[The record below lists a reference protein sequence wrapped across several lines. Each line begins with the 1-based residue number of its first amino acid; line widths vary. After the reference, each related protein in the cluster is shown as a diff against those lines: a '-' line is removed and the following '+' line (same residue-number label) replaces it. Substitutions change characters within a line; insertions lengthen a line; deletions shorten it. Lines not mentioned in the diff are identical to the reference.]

1 MSFKFIPEQRLGSNA
16 CWLACFF
23 ALLLVMGCK
32 SEDQER
38 QEQYQASVN
47 PENGK
52 TLEVNGEEFRIVYI
66 GGVRFKFPDTR
77 QFRVVGGRHA
87 TQPETD
93 GIDMELYRLDVQKDK
108 VTGKETFRWLDGDI
122 EKPSFV
128 IAQVRGTTE
137 PVETDPLKG
146 PPVPIQY
153 QLSQEFCHDDLSSG
167 LRLCGSK
174 DFPKHPIIGY
184 SLKPLKYE
192 MYIYHNF
199 MHINFRANVDVRID
213 MNDMKLN
220 INPNP
225 DWLRIYTIAINLL
238 DKYSEGNP

>member
-32 SEDQER
+32 SENQER
-38 QEQYQASVN
+38 REQYQASVN
-47 PENGK
+47 PENWK
-52 TLEVNGEEFRIVYI
+52 IVKINGEQFRIVYI

-87 TQPETD
+87 SQAEGD

-108 VTGKETFRWLDGDI
+108 VTGEGFTRWLDGDI
-122 EKPSFV
+122 EKSYVP
-128 IAQVRGTTE
+128 IAQVRGTTK
-137 PVETDPLKG
+137 PIETDPLKG
-146 PPVPIQY
+146 PLVPSQY

-184 SLKPLKYE
+184 SLNPLKY
-192 MYIYHNF
+192 I
-199 MHINFRANVDVRID
+199 
-213 MNDMKLN
+213 
-220 INPNP
+220 
-225 DWLRIYTIAINLL
+225 
-238 DKYSEGNP
+238 